1 MAKETSLQIGQHGT
15 PSWAFNRLR
24 EDALVQLMDDLAARQ
39 YKGLTRD
46 KCDRVKLALAKAVNC
61 ATAIPDGSF
70 FTKPIWKRMKAF
82 EMTYE
87 SWNEPKGDDAYAVE
101 HRQKELERLRK
112 LRHKLAKTTRK
123 NLAVIDKEL
132 DIKLVEDV
140 YEALS
145 NLVTS
150 APETF
155 KNVARALERF
165 SKAGT

>member
-1 MAKETSLQIGQHGT
+1 MAKETSLEVGQYGT

-24 EDALVQLMDDLAARQ
+24 EDAFVQLMDDLASVQ
-39 YKGLTRD
+39 YQGLKPED
-46 KCDRVKLALAKAVNC
+46 CERVKIALAKAVNC

-70 FTKPIWKRMKAF
+70 FTKPIWQRIKAF
-82 EMTYE
+82 EITYH
-87 SWNEPKGDDAYAVE
+87 SWNEPKGADPFAVE

-123 NLAVIDKEL
+123 NLAVLDKEL

-140 YEALS
+140 YQALS

-165 SKAGT
+165 SKAGA